1 MNYTDFLEEIRQTKS
16 VNTFKTY
23 QRALGFFPEG
33 TRQEAINVIS
43 SGLADTT
50 KRLYLQV
57 FRSALE
63 WYGVNDRDITRVIK
77 GYRAEEK
84 VEPCPTPANVELLWK
99 GLSKPRDKAIFALM
113 CYNGLRV
120 GEIASIKMQ
129 DVSDDAILIRHTKGK
144 QDAVIPLVH
153 GRVRDALQSYIK
165 VRQKTAGSGL
175 SDVLFLTEGGK
186 PLGIRDIQRFIQN
199 ECTMNGLD
207 FHCHSFRRFFANT
220 LKKAGVPIEDIQQCL
235 RHKTITTTMKYLNF
249 GEGTVKNTLAAVYG

>member
-1 MNYTDFLEEIRQTKS
+1 MDYKDFLEEIKQTKS
-16 VNTFKTY
+16 LNTFKTY

-33 TRQEAINVIS
+33 TRQEAVNVIS
-43 SGLADTT
+43 SGLADAT

-63 WYGVNDRDITRVIK
+63 WYGKNDRDITRIIK
-77 GYRAEEK
+77 GFRAEET
-84 VEPCPTPANVELLWK
+84 VESCPSPANVELIWK
-99 GLSKPRDKAIFALM
+99 GLMKPRDKAIFSLM

-120 GEIASIKMQ
+120 GEIASIKIQ

-144 QDAVIPLVH
+144 KDAVIPLVH
-153 GRVRDALQSYIK
+153 ERVRNAMQSYIK
-165 VRQKTAGSGL
+165 ARRNVAGRGV

-186 PLGIRDIQRFIQN
+186 PLSIRDIQRFIQN
-199 ECTMNGLD
+199 ECNANGLD

-220 LKKAGVPIEDIQQCL
+220 LKKAGVPVEDIQQCL

-249 GEGTVKNTLAAVYG
+249 NEGAVKNTLAAVYC